1 MDALVDE
8 SNQETVGLTVGGVYR
23 LADHVPADWRKQLA
37 ETRATQAIPDAHTLF
52 LARLGRA
59 YGWQAVKDMLGDV
72 SWQDARALV
81 AAVDYL
87 EDRQRAAL
95 IADLTT
101 AVAACF
107 DRDGNRR
114 AQQII
119 KRLARE
125 D

>member
-1 MDALVDE
+1 MAGEVF
-8 SNQETVGLTVGGVYR
+8 R
-23 LADHVPADWRKQLA
+23 LADHVPADWRRQLA
-37 ETRATQAIPDAHTLF
+37 EQRAQKDVPDAHTLF

-59 YGWQAVKDMLGDV
+59 YGWQAIRDMLGDV

-87 EDRQRAAL
+87 EDRQRAAR